1 MREVAI
7 IGVGAHP
14 AGRFP
19 EKPLKALAYPAIWN
33 ALDDAGVKAADVE
46 AAYFGNSLGGLLT
59 GQEGVRGQVVLQH
72 SGITGIPIVN
82 VENACASAMTALRG
96 AWLEIASGVAD
107 VALAVGAEKMNV
119 GNSARTIGA
128 LSADSELDL
137 SDMGMQFTATYAIHP
152 KINLKSRMQEYG
164 WTAADLAKPAVK
176 NSYNGSLNPLAQHR
190 RPLTIDEIV
199 QSRLIAE
206 PLTLLMCSSIS
217 DGAAAAVLCA
227 ADLAPRF
234 ASRMP
239 IKIASCVL
247 RSGSLPA
254 PGDDRPNSATTSAF
268 AAYENAG
275 IGPEDLEAI
284 ELHDAMA
291 PAELILYERL
301 GLCAPGEGP
310 RLIDERVTTLGGR
323 IPVNPSGGLCSRGH
337 PVGATGLL
345 QICELVWQMR
355 GEAGPRQIEPR
366 PKSDPGAEPG
376 GIAAGPGFGG
386 LWRDDLE
393 VLSAPG
399 RRSRCGAGRVRASP
413 DHFQSTRAT

>member
-1 MREVAI
+1 MMREVAI

-14 AGRFP
+14 TGRFV
-19 EKPLKALAYPAIWN
+19 EKPLKELAYPAIWS
-33 ALDDAGVKAADVE
+33 ALDDAGLSAADVNV
-46 AAYFGNSLGGLLT
+46 AYFGNSLAGLLT
-59 GQEGVRGQVVLQH
+59 GQEGIRGQVVLQH
-72 SGITGIPIVN
+72 AGITGIPIIN

-96 AWLEIASGVAD
+96 AWLEVASGAAD

-119 GNSARTIGA
+119 GDSARTIGA

-137 SDMGMQFTATYAIHP
+137 SEMGMQFTATYAIHP
-152 KINLKSRMQEYG
+152 KINIKSRMQEYG

-176 NSYNGSLNPLAQHR
+176 NSYNGSLNPLAQHQR
-190 RPLTIDEIV
+190 RLTIEEIV
-199 QSRLIAE
+199 QSRVIAE

-227 ADLAPRF
+227 TDLVPRF
-234 ASRMP
+234 TSHTP

-247 RSGSLPA
+247 QSGVYRLPC
-254 PGDDRPNSATTSAF
+254 DERPDSATASAF
-268 AAYENAG
+268 AAYEKAG
-275 IGPEDLEAI
+275 IGPEDLDAI

-291 PAELILYERL
+291 PAELMLYERL

-310 RLIDERVTTLGGR
+310 RLIDAHVTTLDGR

-366 PKSDPGAEPG
+366 PKVTMAQNQ
-376 GIAAGPGFGG
+376 GG
-386 LWRDDLE
+386 LLLGQD
-393 VLSAPG
+393 SAAYG
-399 RRSRCGAGRVRASP
+399 VTILKC
-413 DHFQSTRAT
+413 

>member
-14 AGRFP
+14 TGRFP
-19 EKPLKALAYPAIWN
+19 EKSLKELAYPAIWN
-33 ALDDAGVKAADVE
+33 ALDDAGVNAADVE
-46 AAYFGNSLGGLLT
+46 VAYFGNSLAGLLT
-59 GQEGVRGQVVLQH
+59 GQEGIRGQVVLQH
-72 SGITGIPIVN
+72 AGITGIPIIN

-96 AWLEIASGVAD
+96 AWLEIASGAAD
-107 VALAVGAEKMNV
+107 VALAIGAEKMNV
-119 GNSARTIGA
+119 GDSARTIGA

-152 KINLKSRMQEYG
+152 KINIKSHMQEYG

-234 ASRMP
+234 ASRTP
-239 IKIASCVL
+239 IRIASCVL
-247 RSGSLPA
+247 QSGVYRLPS
-254 PGDDRPNSATTSAF
+254 DERPDSAAMSAY

-275 IGPEDLEAI
+275 IGPDDLDAI

-291 PAELILYERL
+291 PAELMLYERL

-310 RLIDERVTTLGGR
+310 RLIDEQVTTLGGR

-355 GEAGPRQIEPR
+355 GAAGPRQIEPR
-366 PKSDPGAEPG
+366 PKVSMAQNQ
-376 GIAAGPGFGG
+376 GG
-386 LWRDDLE
+386 LLLGQD
-393 VLSAPG
+393 SAAYG
-399 RRSRCGAGRVRASP
+399 VTILKC
-413 DHFQSTRAT
+413 